1 MKNYYEILGL
11 NKGASQEE
19 IRKAY
24 LKMAQTWHPD
34 KHQGEEEKK
43 IAEEKFKNIG
53 EAYENLKNGIESDE
67 DKQSHHINQ
76 DDINQDDINNMMRDF
91 ARQSGFNFG
100 FNPQHQQDFY
110 EEISCP
116 VTIQNLYNEEEV
128 LVSFNMYERHEVE
141 TCKECGGTGQKVH
154 VQQQGY
160 MIINRATICYK
171 CQGKGFTTTGLGTK
185 KDFKFNS
192 NVSNLHRLRPLGK
205 VGSYN
210 PITNDYNNVMVR
222 LDLQKSLN
230 YSLVE
235 NGASLMMVL
244 PVLYEHLR
252 DGKKLKIKLFGNNV
266 TVDVPKK
273 PSLQR
278 MLVVPNKGMP
288 LGNRQRGNLYVKLD
302 LKYE

>member
-1 MKNYYEILGL
+1 
-11 NKGASQEE
+11 
-19 IRKAY
+19 
-24 LKMAQTWHPD
+24 
-34 KHQGEEEKK
+34 
-43 IAEEKFKNIG
+43 
-53 EAYENLKNGIESDE
+53 
-67 DKQSHHINQ
+67 
-76 DDINQDDINNMMRDF
+76 
-91 ARQSGFNFG
+91 
-100 FNPQHQQDFY
+100 
-110 EEISCP
+110 
-116 VTIQNLYNEEEV
+116 
-128 LVSFNMYERHEVE
+128 
-141 TCKECGGTGQKVH
+141 
-154 VQQQGY
+154 
-160 MIINRATICYK
+160 
-171 CQGKGFTTTGLGTK
+171 
-185 KDFKFNS
+185 
-192 NVSNLHRLRPLGK
+192 
-205 VGSYN
+205 
-210 PITNDYNNVMVR
+210 MVR